1 MSKRKL
7 NNLGVR
13 LDDEEYARLLQL
25 AQHFGLRPCEVVR
38 MVLKAEADAIMGMS
52 RQGAR

>member
-1 MSKRKL
+1 MSKAKL

-25 AQHFGLRPCEVVR
+25 AQHFGLRPTEVVR
-38 MVLKAEADAIMGMS
+38 MVLKSESDAIMSLS